1 MHEYIKKL
9 SFSLCLIEQIIKD
22 TQFKEGFKKLEMSL
36 IGLASSFLMVEGG
49 SIPNDTNL
57 SLRKILVQVVDLL
70 DLAKVGKVVSVMN
83 AEVIISATLR
93 ILEELDIKLQ
103 KNNSFLLP
111 RFSLSEMSDKLLR
124 DRAREDEQN
133 KFLNSKFDKEEGEVF
148 KFTKIPELKLSEV
161 DSFKQDANILSGSK
175 SAPST
180 FDSKERD
187 SAKQVPTNT
196 EVPKFDWGNG
206 QEKKLNQQPQSNS
219 QEPMVYTF
227 FGSED
232 KIIEDRK
239 SKLLEILKIGGGSAI
254 GEIAK
259 HFPGLNVK
267 TLQRDLLDLMRE
279 KKVIMLGKKRWSKYY
294 LK

>member
-9 SFSLCLIEQIIKD
+9 SFSLCLIEQILKD
-22 TQFKEGFKKLEMSL
+22 TQFKENFKKLEMSL
-36 IGLASSFLMVEGG
+36 IDMASEFLMVSEKT
-49 SIPNDTNL
+49 IAIDKKM

-83 AEVIISATLR
+83 AEVIISAALR
-93 ILEELDIKLQ
+93 LIEEVDTQIHQ
-103 KNNSFLLP
+103 SNSYALP

-124 DRAREDEQN
+124 DRVREDEQN
-133 KFLNSKFDKEEGEVF
+133 KFLDSKFNKDGGSVF
-148 KFTKIPELKLSEV
+148 NSTKIPELSLSEPGLDRSDDLQ
-161 DSFKQDANILSGSK
+161 DSVVQKNGEERKMS
-175 SAPST
+175 
-180 FDSKERD
+180 DSKKVED
-187 SAKQVPTNT
+187 KN
-196 EVPKFDWGNG
+196 EEPKFDWANGNG
-206 QEKKLNQQPQSNS
+206 KG
-219 QEPMVYTF
+219 EPIVYTF

-239 SKLLEILKIGGGSAI
+239 NKLLDILKVGGGVAI
-254 GEIAK
+254 GEVTK

-279 KKVIMLGKKRWSKYY
+279 KKVIMLGKKRWAKYY